1 MRKEIAMATYYIG
14 ADVHSNN
21 TELAIE
27 QRGKIV
33 SRYSVP
39 TTIPAISTVLSSL
52 QGKKILAMEEG
63 PMAGW
68 LFRNLKEKVDKF
80 IVSEPRRNKLIT
92 CEGDKD
98 DRIDSG
104 KLAILLRGNF
114 LKPVHH
120 TSDSHR
126 AHLKHWINL
135 YHDRVRDAVR
145 DINKIRACCRM
156 HGVRIPRKV
165 VRNHVHRHQWLS
177 ELDNPTLKV
186 QLQMLWIGYDAT
198 KEQVGMAKKQF
209 SSYAR
214 KYPIINSWS
223 DLPGIGIIRATT
235 IFAYLDTPW
244 RFKNRAK
251 LHRYCGVGLVRATS
265 GKDKKGRPRPALL
278 KLPWAVNRRLK
289 NAVMGAATTAI
300 ERSDNAFKDYYERM
314 VSNGITPANAK
325 HSVARKMVSTM
336 SAMWKTG
343 NEYDEKLL

>member
-27 QRGKIV
+27 QRGQIV
-33 SRYSVP
+33 ARYSVP
-39 TTIPAISTVLSSL
+39 TTIPAISTILSSI

-68 LFRNLKEKVDKF
+68 LFRNLSEKVDKF
-80 IVSEPRRNKLIT
+80 VVSEPRRNKLIT

-114 LKPVHH
+114 LKAVHH

-145 DINKIRACCRM
+145 CINKIRACCRM

-165 VRNHVHRHQWLS
+165 VRNNVHRHQWLS
-177 ELDNPTLKV
+177 ELDNSTLKA

-198 KEQVGMAKKQF
+198 KEQVELAKKQF

-214 KYPIINSWS
+214 KYPIIKSWS
-223 DLPGIGIIRATT
+223 ALPGIGIIRAST

-265 GKDKKGRPRPALL
+265 GKDKKGRPRPPRL

-289 NAVMGAATTAI
+289 NAVMGLQ
-300 ERSDNAFKDYYERM
+300 
-314 VSNGITPANAK
+314 
-325 HSVARKMVSTM
+325 
-336 SAMWKTG
+336 
-343 NEYDEKLL
+343 LLP

>member
-27 QRGKIV
+27 QRGQIV
-33 SRYSVP
+33 ARYSVP

-52 QGKKILAMEEG
+52 QGKKNLAMEEG

-68 LFRNLKEKVDKF
+68 LFRNLNEKVDKF
-80 IVSEPRRNKLIT
+80 VVSEPRRNKLIT

-104 KLAILLRGNF
+104 KLAVLLRGNF
-114 LKPVHH
+114 LKAVHH
-120 TSDSHR
+120 TSDDHR

-145 DINKIRACCRM
+145 CINKIRACCRM

-177 ELDNPTLKV
+177 GLDNPVLKA
-186 QLQMLWIGYDAT
+186 QLHMLWIGYDAT
-198 KEQVGMAKKQF
+198 REQVELAKKQF

-214 KYPIINSWS
+214 KYPIIKSWCK
-223 DLPGIGIIRATT
+223 LPGIRIIRATT

-244 RFKNRAK
+244 RFKKRSK
-251 LHRYCGVGLVRATS
+251 LHKYCGVGLVRATS
-265 GKDKKGRPRPALL
+265 GKDKKGRPRPPRL
-278 KLPWAVNRRLK
+278 KLPWAVNRRIK
-289 NAVMGAATTAI
+289 NAVIGAATTAI
-300 ERSDNAFKDYYERM
+300 EQKNNALSDYYERM
-314 VSNGITPANAK
+314 VSNGINPTNAK

-343 NEYDEKLL
+343 SEYDEKLL

>member
-1 MRKEIAMATYYIG
+1 MATYYIG

-68 LFRNLKEKVDKF
+68 LFRNLNEKVDKF

-114 LKPVHH
+114 LKAVHH

-145 DINKIRACCRM
+145 CINKIRACCRM

-177 ELDNPTLKV
+177 ELDNSTLKA
-186 QLQMLWIGYDAT
+186 QLHMLWIGYDAT
-198 KEQVGMAKKQF
+198 KEQVELAKKQF

-214 KYPIINSWS
+214 KYPIIKSWS
-223 DLPGIGIIRATT
+223 ALPGIGIIRATT

-265 GKDKKGRPRPALL
+265 GKDKKGRPRPARL

-300 ERSDNAFKDYYERM
+300 ERILWPGRWSRPCQPCGRQAMN
-314 VSNGITPANAK
+314 
-325 HSVARKMVSTM
+325 TM
-336 SAMWKTG
+336 RSFFSM
-343 NEYDEKLL
+343 ES

>member
-27 QRGKIV
+27 QRGQIV
-33 SRYSVP
+33 ARYSVP
-39 TTIPAISTVLSSL
+39 TTIPAISTILSSI

-68 LFRNLKEKVDKF
+68 LFRNLSEKVDKF
-80 IVSEPRRNKLIT
+80 VVSEPRRNKLIT

-114 LKPVHH
+114 LKAVHH

-145 DINKIRACCRM
+145 CINKIHACCRM

-165 VRNHVHRHQWLS
+165 VRNNVHRHQWLS
-177 ELDNPTLKV
+177 ELDNSTLKA

-198 KEQVGMAKKQF
+198 KEQVELAKKQF

-214 KYPIINSWS
+214 KYPIIKSWS
-223 DLPGIGIIRATT
+223 TLPGIGVIRAAT

-265 GKDKKGRPRPALL
+265 GKDKKGRPRPPRL

-289 NAVMGAATTAI
+289 NAVMGLQ
-300 ERSDNAFKDYYERM
+300 
-314 VSNGITPANAK
+314 
-325 HSVARKMVSTM
+325 
-336 SAMWKTG
+336 
-343 NEYDEKLL
+343 LLP